1 MSNARGDQPQEP
13 KIRAEVDPELEADLG
28 AEFEMRGDQLLAEL
42 EAARDEAATHRETA
56 QRVQAEF
63 ENFRKRM
70 SRDHADAVRRAG
82 ERIVGELLPVL
93 DNLERAI
100 AHASTGS
107 EDDGG
112 ELLTGVRLVHG
123 QLLDVLAKEGVVV
136 DDPSGQL
143 FDALKHQAVGQH
155 ENTDVPEGTVLEV
168 YQKGYELHGRT
179 LRSAMVV
186 VSTGGPAPKE

>member
-1 MSNARGDQPQEP
+1 MRKAPKEP
-13 KIRAEVDPELEADLG
+13 ADTGSDAPFDPELESDLG
-28 AEFEMRGDQLLAEL
+28 AELELRGDQLLAEL

-70 SRDHADAVRRAG
+70 TRDHGDAVKRAG
-82 ERIVGELLPVL
+82 ERIIGELLPVI

-100 AHASTGS
+100 SHATG
-107 EDDGG
+107 EGDTAG
-112 ELLTGVRLVHG
+112 ELLAGVQMVHG

-136 DDPSGQL
+136 DDPSGRP
-143 FDALKHQAVGQH
+143 FDALAHQAVGQH
-155 ENTDVPEGTVLEV
+155 EDPALPEGTVVEV

-179 LRSAMVV
+179 IRPAMVV